1 MHSPSTASGVAT
13 ALRASKSRQNHSSV
27 CSGSP
32 LRSRPVKGQPPAP
45 NARLG
50 AAPPCELQPR
60 RWPTQLTLREACPG
74 SGMKRG
80 VFFRPSLRSYGVN
93 FVQVREREATSSRSV
108 ATTMTGSSANETS
121 STCFF
126 TRHSAVASRRQQ
138 LQGSTALRARLNARA
153 LTAPRTPPTPASHLC
168 HSHHAERISI
178 ASPSVKGV
186 NRPCHPP
193 SPCKARFRALT
204 PRVGP

>member
-1 MHSPSTASGVAT
+1 MPKLHFIRATSIAFYHSGIIDETTDGSRVFGRSPAEHGWSGRRAAAAHRWSLRSGSIDWRSSIAMHSPSTASGVAT

-74 SGMKRG
+74 SGIKGG
-80 VFFRPSLRSYGVN
+80 VFFRPSTAPKATLRL
-93 FVQVREREATSSRSV
+93 SRS
-108 ATTMTGSSANETS
+108 
-121 STCFF
+121 
-126 TRHSAVASRRQQ
+126 
-138 LQGSTALRARLNARA
+138 
-153 LTAPRTPPTPASHLC
+153 
-168 HSHHAERISI
+168 
-178 ASPSVKGV
+178 
-186 NRPCHPP
+186 
-193 SPCKARFRALT
+193 
-204 PRVGP
+204 

>member
-74 SGMKRG
+74 SGIKGG
-80 VFFRPSLRSYGVN
+80 VFFRPSISRALLPATRCQSSGPLGALLSSPALD
-93 FVQVREREATSSRSV
+93 VRL
-108 ATTMTGSSANETS
+108 M
-121 STCFF
+121 
-126 TRHSAVASRRQQ
+126 
-138 LQGSTALRARLNARA
+138 TALQVLQVPTQLARRWVSGCGQKRKKENRQPRGEMRGRHAA
-153 LTAPRTPPTPASHLC
+153 TAQ
-168 HSHHAERISI
+168 
-178 ASPSVKGV
+178 G
-186 NRPCHPP
+186 
-193 SPCKARFRALT
+193 F
-204 PRVGP
+204 

>member
-1 MHSPSTASGVAT
+1 MKRADGKRVCRRSRESYAWSGRRTAAAHRWSLRSGSIDWRSSIAMHSPSTASGVAT

-74 SGMKRG
+74 SGIKGG
-80 VFFRPSLRSYGVN
+80 VFFVRPSR
-93 FVQVREREATSSRSV
+93 FT
-108 ATTMTGSSANETS
+108 ANENYKNSRLHQSLRWLRPQHHQDS
-121 STCFF
+121 SIHTLFG
-126 TRHSAVASRRQQ
+126 
-138 LQGSTALRARLNARA
+138 LKPLGDARLHRTLEWLGP
-153 LTAPRTPPTPASHLC
+153 LT
-168 HSHHAERISI
+168 
-178 ASPSVKGV
+178 
-186 NRPCHPP
+186 
-193 SPCKARFRALT
+193 
-204 PRVGP
+204 

>member
-80 VFFRPSLRSYGVN
+80 VFFRPSSHLSTYLPHLHEQDFGRTIRGTGGALLLLTRDTTFKDFFSISSLIWLSDSHVSDRAGY
-93 FVQVREREATSSRSV
+93 FREVR
-108 ATTMTGSSANETS
+108 
-121 STCFF
+121 
-126 TRHSAVASRRQQ
+126 ASRMFV
-138 LQGSTALRARLNARA
+138 
-153 LTAPRTPPTPASHLC
+153 C
-168 HSHHAERISI
+168 
-178 ASPSVKGV
+178 
-186 NRPCHPP
+186 
-193 SPCKARFRALT
+193 
-204 PRVGP
+204 

>member
-80 VFFRPSLRSYGVN
+80 VFFRPSS
-93 FVQVREREATSSRSV
+93 
-108 ATTMTGSSANETS
+108 
-121 STCFF
+121 
-126 TRHSAVASRRQQ
+126 
-138 LQGSTALRARLNARA
+138 RLNTWQEFSFLVGKLSFSQGNPFACACCMCTTTCGMLAQREWCRLAVGVVGEQWDALSILAGAEGFLRLVLHLPGFCFEPWVAIRGKEYCLDGAR
-153 LTAPRTPPTPASHLC
+153 
-168 HSHHAERISI
+168 
-178 ASPSVKGV
+178 
-186 NRPCHPP
+186 
-193 SPCKARFRALT
+193 
-204 PRVGP
+204 

>member
-1 MHSPSTASGVAT
+1 MQKLHLTTRANSIAFYQSGIIDETTDGNRVFGRSPAEHGWSGRRAAAAHRWSLRSGSIDWRSSIAMHSPSTASGVAT

-60 RWPTQLTLREACPG
+60 RWPTQLTSREACPG

-80 VFFRPSLRSYGVN
+80 VFFRPSKWKSL
-93 FVQVREREATSSRSV
+93 
-108 ATTMTGSSANETS
+108 
-121 STCFF
+121 
-126 TRHSAVASRRQQ
+126 
-138 LQGSTALRARLNARA
+138 
-153 LTAPRTPPTPASHLC
+153 
-168 HSHHAERISI
+168 
-178 ASPSVKGV
+178 VK
-186 NRPCHPP
+186 
-193 SPCKARFRALT
+193 
-204 PRVGP
+204 

>member
-74 SGMKRG
+74 SGMKG
-80 VFFRPSLRSYGVN
+80 GCFSVRPQSHVRFALGLLLAN
-93 FVQVREREATSSRSV
+93 QDTELTQNAFGVQVERRVPTLISLSSRSFNGR
-108 ATTMTGSSANETS
+108 T
-121 STCFF
+121 
-126 TRHSAVASRRQQ
+126 SRRIDQ
-138 LQGSTALRARLNARA
+138 STSAR
-153 LTAPRTPPTPASHLC
+153 THTIVGAPSPPLTPPYD
-168 HSHHAERISI
+168 R
-178 ASPSVKGV
+178 
-186 NRPCHPP
+186 R
-193 SPCKARFRALT
+193 
-204 PRVGP
+204 